1 MSDDKSLKCAR
12 QVADLQALLIEVT
25 QQRADLQAELA
36 GLRELYADRERDLA
50 FEFQRANAAEAA
62 AQAQSEDVQR
72 DWLSPFEAAGLRSKV
87 TGYQDAASIMATE
100 NARLLHGLRAAKLA
114 ASSQAASLS
123 NSFTARG
130 AWHNLAEQLQAVID
144 GPAYV
149 APAVRYDAALAARAG
164 GRPESEGQP

>member
-1 MSDDKSLKCAR
+1 MSEHDVTAKCTTQLIALQT
-12 QVADLQALLIEVT
+12 QVAGLQTLLIDVT
-25 QQRADLQAELA
+25 QQRADLQVEI
-36 GLRELYADRERDLA
+36 D
-50 FEFQRANAAEAA
+50 
-62 AQAQSEDVQR
+62 
-72 DWLSPFEAAGLRSKV
+72 
-87 TGYQDAASIMATE
+87 
-100 NARLLHGLRAAKLA
+100 RLLHGLRAAKLA

-164 GRPESEGQP
+164 GRPESGEQP